1 MSFQDNLRQYRE
13 KAGIN
18 AKDFAAQLGIKYTT
32 YTAYENQGREPKYD
46 VLCKI
51 AAALHVSIDEL
62 MDYKPDRLQYWLD
75 KFPIGGLH
83 ARPEVD
89 KVVICLAVGEDGE
102 IWDYFPTCPPL
113 SKDEFINEM
122 EKIDAATKKEMESNY
137 ELIFSFFVSRHFLKG
152 NPFTNNNPPQ
162 N

>member
-62 MDYKPDRLQYWLD
+62 VGYKPDRLQYWLD

-137 ELIFSFFVSRHFLKG
+137 ELIFSFFVTRRFVKG
-152 NPFTNNNPPQ
+152 NPFTMK
-162 N
+162 